1 MEIYPYLK
9 KQIQHKSAQAKWND
23 VKESPET
30 YEKLMVSLSKSCH
43 AKIKQVS
50 MSDQSSF
57 ERYPLVDLFM

>member
-30 YEKLMVSLSKSCH
+30 YEKLMVSLSKSC
-43 AKIKQVS
+43 
-50 MSDQSSF
+50 
-57 ERYPLVDLFM
+57 YT